1 MSHCVN
7 AKTAHT
13 LVKEVNKMR
22 LSLHVG
28 PTSCCYKSHHVN
40 WLSIDFYLIWHSHS
54 TTHKVRFS
62 LSLLKSP
69 ALVNDYWTVIDTTVT
84 DGSKQFLALLG

>member
-13 LVKEVNKMR
+13 SVKEVNKMR

-28 PTSCCYKSHHVN
+28 PTSCYYKSHHVN
-40 WLSIDFYLIWHSHS
+40 WLLIDFYLVWHSHG
-54 TTHKVRFS
+54 TAYKLRLS

-69 ALVNDYWTVIDTTVT
+69 ALVNDYWVLIDTTVT
-84 DGSKQFLALLG
+84 DGSKHFLALLE

>member
-7 AKTAHT
+7 AKTVHT
-13 LVKEVNKMR
+13 SGKEVNKMR
-22 LSLHVG
+22 LPLHIG
-28 PTSCCYKSHHVN
+28 PTSCYYKLCHVN
-40 WLSIDFYLIWHSHS
+40 WLLIDFYLVWHSHG
-54 TTHKVRFS
+54 TTYKLRLS

-84 DGSKQFLALLG
+84 DGSKHFLALLG